1 MKKTLMIWGIMLF
14 IMAAVCLCAAWLYHR
29 LYAGVMDGSAQMY
42 ANMLRKRNIFLIAGG
57 IMAVGGILLLAI
69 SSGLHYSA

>member
-29 LYAGVMDGSAQMY
+29 LYCRRHYGRRRHLITGDQSDHSEKLLNIRMNMKGCCGIRGSLFA
-42 ANMLRKRNIFLIAGG
+42 
-57 IMAVGGILLLAI
+57 
-69 SSGLHYSA
+69 